1 MACINRSP
9 AGVRETLRLVRVSSP
24 LFQAPDR
31 LAQRRLRDTEHCSG
45 SGETLCKPPRN
56 RPPQC
61 LPHPPYMRAMPVHL
75 AACGAAP
82 DRPMDFAQT
91 GRQQRRP
98 FMLFERRRQHAV
110 AQHAAR
116 EKLRRRRQVQRRDEF
131 PQLVERVVLANFVGA
146 CGMQFAQQV
155 PVARQQDS
163 FFSMSEPH
171 QGGISQC
178 RVVAGVE
185 AEYAQPAG
193 KTAEHGISGET
204 WRGHLFSMPVVL
216 AIPELDKVPVFTLH
230 KLSLDLMS
238 ILNAKLQR

>member
-1 MACINRSP
+1 
-9 AGVRETLRLVRVSSP
+9 
-24 LFQAPDR
+24 
-31 LAQRRLRDTEHCSG
+31 
-45 SGETLCKPPRN
+45 
-56 RPPQC
+56 
-61 LPHPPYMRAMPVHL
+61 
-75 AACGAAP
+75 
-82 DRPMDFAQT
+82 
-91 GRQQRRP
+91 
-98 FMLFERRRQHAV
+98 
-110 AQHAAR
+110 
-116 EKLRRRRQVQRRDEF
+116 
-131 PQLVERVVLANFVGA
+131 VGA

-238 ILNAKLQR
+238 ILNAKLQRWRKFPWTNTLPRTDSRFVPFNYCGILFSNEQLDG